1 MLERLYLSVN
11 EQKRGKKFMK
21 IGKKSIASMSLLFM
35 NLYLSS
41 CKNEEVFEEK
51 TFEINSE
58 EVENLSINIT
68 DRHLEINESK
78 DQNIYFSYFDSNKEK
93 LEFNKNEE
101 SDLFEVPLSQNK
113 KWSDFIGVKLSIDY
127 RKVIISIPNNSL
139 YDLSI
144 STTNEN
150 IKINQMSFLD
160 ELSIVTN
167 NGEIELSNVN
177 CKKTIILDSK
187 NGSISGSIKGSYDE
201 YKINC
206 SIKKGNTNLPLL
218 KEGGEKTLR
227 VNVNNGDI
235 NLSFVN

>member
-1 MLERLYLSVN
+1 
-11 EQKRGKKFMK
+11 
-21 IGKKSIASMSLLFM
+21 MS
-35 NLYLSS
+35 
-41 CKNEEVFEEK
+41 
-51 TFEINSE
+51 
-58 EVENLSINIT
+58 
-68 DRHLEINESK
+68 
-78 DQNIYFSYFDSNKEK
+78 
-93 LEFNKNEE
+93 
-101 SDLFEVPLSQNK
+101 LSQNK
-113 KWSDFIGVKLSIDY
+113 KWSDFIGVKSSLDY
-127 RKVIISIPNNSL
+127 RKVISSMPNNSL
-139 YDLSI
+139 YDISI

-150 IKINQMSFLD
+150 IKINQISFLD